1 MTCVLN
7 ITSQEEVQK
16 LRRLAL
22 SVPESVIVRSMGGE
36 IALNAKSP
44 MGIYAMDFSKPVQVI
59 SESQVLM
66 DALRNW

>member
-1 MTCVLN
+1 MTYVLN
-7 ITSQEEVQK
+7 ITSQEDVQK

-22 SVPESVIVRSMGGE
+22 SVSESVMIRSMGGE

-44 MGIYAMDFSKPVQVI
+44 MGIYAMDFSQPVQII
-59 SESQVLM
+59 SESQTLM